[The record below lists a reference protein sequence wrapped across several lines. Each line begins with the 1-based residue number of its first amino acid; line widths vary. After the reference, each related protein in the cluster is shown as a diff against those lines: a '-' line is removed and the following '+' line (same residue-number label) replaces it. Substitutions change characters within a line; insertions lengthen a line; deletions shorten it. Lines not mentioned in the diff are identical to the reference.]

1 MTAYREPVAVAAAP
15 VTTRRMVRVVGATP
29 NLVSIAI
36 DGDSQFRDLPR
47 GPLSAFEYAQTGD
60 VFFAD
65 VELTPDRLWLSYVEP
80 FALDLR
86 IGGASS

>member
-36 DGDSQFRDLPR
+36 DGDSQF
-47 GPLSAFEYAQTGD
+47 
-60 VFFAD
+60 
-65 VELTPDRLWLSYVEP
+65 ELAPDRLWLSYVEP